1 MKFNDVEDKY
11 IQKTI
16 GDLTIKS
23 YNRYMKNLEQ
33 QKNKLTAEQYKQI
46 NSEDFNKMLKDLLK
60 QTYIFKLVS
69 LLQTGKSKDIT
80 DMADADDATR
90 YIIPAIDEYKSNTRS
105 E

>member
-33 QKNKLTAEQYKQI
+33 QKNKLTAE
-46 NSEDFNKMLKDLLK
+46 
-60 QTYIFKLVS
+60 
-69 LLQTGKSKDIT
+69 
-80 DMADADDATR
+80 
-90 YIIPAIDEYKSNTRS
+90 
-105 E
+105 